1 VSYIFY
7 CSNQT
12 MDECFQKALFGNT
25 YKHWEKVQK
34 IRKGD
39 PVFLINL
46 NTGTLY
52 GPFTATRKSQLNLDP
67 YAFLSSGR
75 NYPAQVE
82 VKWGR
87 VMKLERPYSKLRF
100 LDGLQCRLTPSQTVK
115 LMTRLIEEDNQ
126 YIHRWM

>member
-12 MDECFQKALFGNT
+12 MDECFQKALF
-25 YKHWEKVQK
+25 
-34 IRKGD
+34 
-39 PVFLINL
+39 

>member
-1 VSYIFY
+1 MSYIFY

-25 YKHWEKVQK
+25 YKHWDTVKK
-34 IRKGD
+34 IKKGD
-39 PVFLINL
+39 LIFLINL
-46 NTGTLY
+46 NTGILH
-52 GPFTATRKSQLNLDP
+52 GPFFATRKSQINLDP

-82 VKWGR
+82 VKWHR

-100 LDGLQCRLTPSQTVK
+100 LDINRCRLTPSQTVK
-115 LMTRLIEEDNQ
+115 LMKRLIEEDDQ
-126 YIHRWM
+126 YIHNWL